1 MSTATMRFITPSGSF
16 NSIEYS
22 VSNSNLSGSA
32 VSSSCNWDDNIYCDV
47 TFTYDTGSMGADAK
61 INSQIRIEKLV
72 SYAAISASIDVS
84 KVHSIRY
91 I

>member
-1 MSTATMRFITPSGSF
+1 
-16 NSIEYS
+16 
-22 VSNSNLSGSA
+22 
-32 VSSSCNWDDNIYCDV
+32 
-47 TFTYDTGSMGADAK
+47 MGADAK